1 MPARPVAVAVT
12 LIAPAL
18 DAMLDPA
25 SPVPPAF
32 SNGDF
37 DPAADHLGELCGG
50 RFERRPVEPRPW
62 ETRLMAL
69 LGLAGSDLGAAFV
82 PGAVPAGRL
91 LGAIDLAASG
101 DADASSD
108 TVLADP
114 VSLAPN
120 RDEAT
125 LTPPEALAL
134 GTDEAEALF
143 GAANELLAGDA
154 ETFERG
160 ASGRWYLRGLDA
172 RALDTPPTHF
182 LARREAGGWLPGTGD
197 AAPWRRLMSELEML
211 WHAHPV
217 NAERSRRGLPPV
229 NGVWFWG
236 GASLPPV
243 PSSLPRV
250 ALLADDR
257 LAVAL
262 GRHAGSEVR
271 ALDDAGTFDAA
282 LSAARK
288 RWSEETDDAAGGKPN
303 GKSGSAAPALLI
315 VDQKAHAAWLAG
327 DGDALGR
334 ARREVAERW
343 LVPAAAA
350 VRDGRA
356 LSLSLVS
363 DDGRETRFVPP
374 ERPSWLAR
382 LFGRRT

>member
-1 MPARPVAVAVT
+1 MPASPVAVAVT

-18 DAMLDPA
+18 DTTPDPA
-25 SPVPPAF
+25 SPVPPGSF
-32 SNGDF
+32 DGDF
-37 DPAADHLGELCGG
+37 DPAVDRLGELCGG
-50 RFERRPVEPRPW
+50 RFERHPIEPRPW
-62 ETRLMAL
+62 ETRLMAR
-69 LGLAGSDLGAAFV
+69 LGLAGPGLEAASG
-82 PGAVPAGRL
+82 PGDVPAGRL
-91 LGAIDLAASG
+91 LGATDLALSG
-101 DADASSD
+101 GAVASSD

-134 GTDEAEALF
+134 GADETEALF
-143 GAANELLAGDA
+143 GAANELLAEDA
-154 ETFERG
+154 EAFERG

-217 NAERSRRGLPPV
+217 NAERARRGLPPV

-236 GASLPPV
+236 GASPPPV
-243 PSSLPRV
+243 PSPLPRAV
-250 ALLADDR
+250 LLADDR

-262 GRHAGSEVR
+262 GEYAGTEVR
-271 ALDDAGTFDAA
+271 ALDDSDTFDAA

-288 RWSEETDDAAGGKPN
+288 RWSDATDEVAGGKSD
-303 GKSGSAAPALLI
+303 GATVTLVI
-315 VDQKAHAAWLAG
+315 VDQRAHAAWLAG
-327 DGDALGR
+327 DGDALER
-334 ARREVAERW
+334 ARRELAERW

-363 DDGRETRFVPP
+363 DDGRETLFVPP
-374 ERPSWLAR
+374 ARPSWLAR
-382 LFGRRT
+382 LFGRRP